1 KIDKHN
7 LYIKIHLG
15 LSLFLTV
22 VLFLFA
28 PLLIKLFF
36 TEEFYDS
43 IAVLRIMS
51 IGIFFLALTV
61 IYGTNYLII
70 MGKEKQLRNI
80 TFSSSIIGFAMSFP
94 LIYFFNFIGAALTIT
109 ITRGILGI
117 RIMLRARKIKNS

>member
-1 KIDKHN
+1 
-7 LYIKIHLG
+7 
-15 LSLFLTV
+15 
-22 VLFLFA
+22 
-28 PLLIKLFF
+28 
-36 TEEFYDS
+36 
-43 IAVLRIMS
+43 MS